1 MANTINDATDFNT
14 TGGIPNNQLNSQKQ
28 PARNDELGKD
38 AFLMLLTTQMQYQD
52 PLEPQDNSEYIAQL
66 AQFSSLEQMTNLND
80 TMIDVKFLLS
90 NMDTTSLVESINSFL
105 GKDVRWT
112 TVDDKG
118 VKTIHTGVVTA
129 IKIVD
134 GNPTAVVKDKS
145 DGKVSDI
152 RISDINGIGDLGDLA
167 ESLIPDEK
175 DKK

>member
-1 MANTINDATDFNT
+1 MADAIKNPTDFNT
-14 TGGIPNNQLNSQKQ
+14 TNGIPNSQLNSQKQ
-28 PARNDELGKD
+28 PVRNDELGKD
-38 AFLMLLTTQMQYQD
+38 AFLKLLTTQMQYQD

-66 AQFSSLEQMTNLND
+66 AQFSSLEQMTNMNA
-80 TMIDVKFLLS
+80 TMDDLKILLS

-112 TVDDKG
+112 TTDKDG

-152 RISDINGIGDLGDLA
+152 KISDINGVGDLGDLA
-167 ESLIPDEK
+167 ESLIPDKK
-175 DKK
+175 DK